1 MTSYDA
7 IVIGAGHNGLTAA
20 VTLAKSGRRVLLVEA
35 AHEPGGMARNVEL
48 ATGFR
53 QSRVAHVLNR
63 LNPEVIETLELVK
76 HGLTLHTSAVPT
88 VCLSDNGDHLVMQ
101 GAYGEKSD
109 GLTADD
115 ASAWRELR
123 ERLLLQSTLLKR
135 FINSTPIQPGAV
147 EWSTRILAAKTALKL
162 KLAGAEELRQFLR
175 MALMCVADVA
185 DEALTDDRLKGL
197 LSFDATL
204 GIHLGPRSPTSLLGL
219 YYRLTGEADGQP
231 GAQVVPEGGMGAV
244 IEAFQRAS
252 ESAGVT
258 LRTGCEVRKVLVD
271 NGRAVGVSTT
281 QGEEIHA
288 PCVVSA
294 ISPVTTF
301 LTLVGPRE
309 LDTGFVRD
317 IRSIRTR
324 GNVSRLNLALDRPPE
339 INGLRANL
347 RSARMVYAPSIDHV
361 ERAFNPTKYGELS
374 EALCFELIVPSESD
388 AASAPAG
395 AATASISVQNTPYD
409 LKAGWSKA
417 SKKQL
422 RKSLI
427 RQLERLAPGIGN
439 SIVASELLTPV
450 DIESEYLAPGGHWH
464 HGELQIDRMYS
475 LRPVFGAA
483 NYRGPLV
490 GLYICG
496 AGTHPG
502 GGMCGAS
509 GLNAARQVIAD
520 TKEA

>member
-1 MTSYDA
+1 MTSFDT

-20 VTLAKSGRRVLLVEA
+20 ATLAKSGRRVLLVEA
-35 AHEPGGMARNVEL
+35 AREPGGMACDVEL

-53 QSRVAHVLNR
+53 QSRVAHLLNH
-63 LNPEVIETLELVK
+63 LNPEVIETLELAK
-76 HGLTLHTSAVPT
+76 HGLTLHTSIAPS
-88 VCLSDNGDHLVMQ
+88 VCLSDDGDHLVMQ
-101 GAYGEKSD
+101 GAYGETAD

-115 ASAWRELR
+115 ASAWRALR
-123 ERLLLQSTLLKR
+123 ERLLLQSALLKR
-135 FINSTPIQPGAV
+135 FISSTPVQPGAV

-197 LSFDATL
+197 LAFDATL

-219 YYRLTGEADGQP
+219 YYRLTGEAYGQP
-231 GAQVVPEGGMGAV
+231 GAQIVPKGGMGAV
-244 IEAFQRAS
+244 IETFRRAA

-258 LRTGCEVRKVLVD
+258 LRTGCKVRKILVD
-271 NGRAVGVSTT
+271 NGRTT
-281 QGEEIHA
+281 GIATADGEEIHA
-288 PCVVSA
+288 ACVVSA
-294 ISPVTTF
+294 ISPVATF
-301 LTLVGPRE
+301 LQLVGPRE

-317 IRSIRTR
+317 IRSIRTK

-339 INGLRANL
+339 FNGLPANL
-347 RSARMVYAPSIDHV
+347 RGARMVYAPSIDNV
-361 ERAFNPTKYGELS
+361 ERAFNPSKYGEIAD
-374 EALCFELIVPSESD
+374 ALCFELVVPSESD
-388 AASAPAG
+388 AAMAPAG
-395 AATASISVQNTPYD
+395 AATASMSIQNTPYD
-409 LKAGWSKA
+409 LKTGWNKA

-422 RKSLI
+422 RKGLI
-427 RQLERLAPGIGN
+427 RQLERLAPGIGD

-464 HGELQIDRMYS
+464 HGELQVDRMYS
-475 LRPVFGAA
+475 LRPVVGAA
-483 NYRGPLV
+483 NYRGPLD

-496 AGTHPG
+496 AGSHPG
-502 GGMCGAS
+502 GGVCGAS

-520 TKEA
+520 SKEA